1 MARYR
6 MDQLDKFAAKIQRR
20 AEHVAEA
27 ATRKVF
33 EVAQDGVPVDTG
45 RLKAS
50 LTFSTGS
57 GPRSHLMASTALT
70 PGFVRGVWASPYAR
84 LAHYGSGTRK
94 GTFWRDDAA
103 AQWRRIVQEAV
114 AEAKRAHP

>member
-1 MARYR
+1 MAVFGF
-6 MDQLDKFAAKIQRR
+6 DQLHLWAAKVERR
-20 AEHVAEA
+20 AEHVAET

-45 RLKAS
+45 ELKAS
-50 LTFSTGS
+50 LTFKTGS
-57 GPRSHLMASTALT
+57 GPMSHLLASTALT
-70 PGFVRGVWASPYAR
+70 PGLVRGVWVSPYAR
-84 LAHYGSGTRK
+84 LAHYGSGNRQ

-103 AQWRRIVQEAV
+103 AQWPRIVAEAL